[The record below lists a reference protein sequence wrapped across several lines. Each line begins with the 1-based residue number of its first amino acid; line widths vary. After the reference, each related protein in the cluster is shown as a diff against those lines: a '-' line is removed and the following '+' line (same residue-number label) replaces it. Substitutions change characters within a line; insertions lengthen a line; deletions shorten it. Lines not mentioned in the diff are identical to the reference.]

1 MAADASRDTS
11 AGEKLA
17 AVMGA
22 SGFRW
27 EAIDPEWQALF
38 QAYVRDGMYRRDVL
52 DAKTRELCAVA
63 ALVVLDRQRALRK
76 HLLAALDCG
85 ATREEVL
92 EVILQMSVLGGF
104 PVTLS
109 ALEIFRDLAAD

>member
-1 MAADASRDTS
+1 MAADETRDSTY
-11 AGEKLA
+11 GEKLA
-17 AVMGA
+17 AVMGS

-27 EAIDPEWQALF
+27 DAIDPEWQAMF
-38 QAYVRDGMYRRDVL
+38 QAYVRDGMYQRDVL
-52 DAKTRELCAVA
+52 DPKTRELCAVA

-76 HLLAALDCG
+76 HLLAALDYG

-109 ALEIFRDLAAD
+109 ALETFRDLADE

>member
-1 MAADASRDTS
+1 ARYRPDRRRPRPRPLGVLRPSARCAVESQRTGSSMKERAMAADQSRDG
-11 AGEKLA
+11 AYGEKLA
-17 AVMGA
+17 AVMAA

-38 QAYVRDGMYRRDVL
+38 QAYVGDGMYRRDVL

-76 HLLAALDCG
+76 HLLA
-85 ATREEVL
+85 
-92 EVILQMSVLGGF
+92 
-104 PVTLS
+104 
-109 ALEIFRDLAAD
+109 